1 MIASTDYMK
10 MFADQVRGMLPTHHF
25 HALGADGFGRSDT
38 REKLRG
44 FFEVDRNYVAVAA
57 LKALA
62 DMELV
67 PRKKVT
73 EAIMTSTPSETLSPI
88 LTFNSLTTP
97 DIGAGTSIVAL
108 SDSSVINGS
117 SAATLSP
124 GATRISIT
132 GMFL

>member
-1 MIASTDYMK
+1 MRAAASSIIASGAGAATT
-10 MFADQVRGMLPTHHF
+10 VRGAT
-25 HALGADGFGRSDT
+25 G
-38 REKLRG
+38 
-44 FFEVDRNYVAVAA
+44 VAA
-57 LKALA
+57 TGAAGLA
-62 DMELV
+62 GTGVTGEDEDAGLV
-67 PRKKVT
+67 AAASV
-73 EAIMTSTPSETLSPI
+73 EAATATVSRVMTSTPSETLSPI

-117 SAATLSP
+117 SAVTLSP